1 MSHSNPEPAFPPIVR
16 INGRNYVQRGVF
28 EQYKAD
34 LVRHSLGGR
43 SASPPPPPPEH
54 DALVPFKVVSQELG
68 VGRRTIG
75 RWLKAATSDA
85 AVDAA

>member
-1 MSHSNPEPAFPPIVR
+1 MSHSNPEPAFPPVIT
-16 INGRNYVQRGVF
+16 INGRNYVQRGPL

-34 LVRHSLGGR
+34 LVRRSLGGR
-43 SASPPPPPPEH
+43 SAPPPPPEH

-75 RWLKAATSDA
+75 RWLKDSQGADA
-85 AVDAA
+85 A

>member
-1 MSHSNPEPAFPPIVR
+1 MSNSNPEPAFPPVIT
-16 INGRNYVQRGVF
+16 INGRNYIQRRAL
-28 EQYKAD
+28 EQYKAE

-43 SASPPPPPPEH
+43 SAPPPPPPPEH

-75 RWLKAATSDA
+75 RWLKDSQNAAA
-85 AVDAA
+85 